1 MNIIFATSITIM
13 GGGEVWML
21 RTLSELQKNGHQ
33 VSLLCRDDSEI
44 KKIAQENGINAIA
57 LNFGGELNPFT
68 ILKLVRLFIKKN
80 VDIILTNMEKETRL
94 CGIASKISSKG
105 KLINRRGID
114 LPIKNNFRNKITY
127 KKLTEKIITNSLA
140 TKNSLLKNIDWLN
153 ENKID
158 VVYNGINIHEY
169 SESNTKNL
177 KEELKINQESKVI
190 GFVGRLSPQK
200 GIEYLV
206 EAYAKIA
213 EVYKDTYLLIVGEGE
228 LKEYCVTEFR
238 KLNLTDKVIFTGF
251 RKDIPNVMRTI
262 DILVL
267 PSLWEGFGIVLVE
280 AMAAQKPCVASRIS
294 SIPEIVI
301 NGKTGILVDA
311 KNSDALASALS
322 TLLSDEEKRKVMGKN
337 GQKLVDEKFSMSKMI
352 QSYEKIFSELLK
364 N

>member
-1 MNIIFATSITIM
+1 M

-21 RTLSELQKNGHQ
+21 RTLSELQKNGHD
-33 VSLLCRDDSEI
+33 VSLLCRDDAEI
-44 KKIAQENGINAIA
+44 KKIAQENGINVIV

-68 ILKLVRLFIKKN
+68 IFKLVRLFIKKN

-94 CGIASKISSKG
+94 CGIAAKISSRG

-127 KKLTEKIITNSLA
+127 NKLTEKIITNSLA

-158 VVYNGINIHEY
+158 VVYNGINTSDY

-177 KEELKINQESKVI
+177 REELKINQESKII

-206 EAYAKIA
+206 EAYTKIA
-213 EVYKDTYLLIVGEGE
+213 EVYKDTCLLIVGEGE
-228 LKEYCVTEFR
+228 LKEYCVAEFR
-238 KLNLTDKVIFTGF
+238 KLNLSDKVIFTGF
-251 RKDIPNVMRTI
+251 RKDIPNIMRTI

-322 TLLSDEEKRKVMGKN
+322 TLLSDEVKRKEMGKN
-337 GQKLVDEKFSMSKMI
+337 GQKLVDEKFSISKMI
-352 QSYEKIFSELLK
+352 QSYERIFSELLK